1 MEYLS
6 TAVGVIS
13 VLLEVLRQSG
23 KVSGES
29 TPVTVEIIQMQSIR
43 SSTCEQGIPTGCTQ
57 RLLENI

>member
-13 VLLEVLRQSG
+13 VLFEVLRQSG

-29 TPVTVEIIQMQSIR
+29 APVTIEIIQMQSIW
-43 SSTCEQGIPTGCTQ
+43 SSTCEQGITTGCTQ
-57 RLLENI
+57 RLL